1 MVCKFCGNTIED
13 SSEFCFICG
22 NKIIKDEAPAEAVFT
37 QPVPAEVPVVTAEAP
52 AVEPQAVYAPQGAP
66 VYTQQ
71 APIYAQQVYVQQIA
85 EPKKAKKAKK
95 QKAVKPMRENRVL
108 EFSMAGLFIG
118 IVASFLLAD
127 KVALV
132 LSGCFFAGIVLGMI
146 FKRKTYVESLDELE
160 IEEEYEEAVSLDYTA
175 YESEEPEAE
184 IITAE

>member
-1 MVCKFCGNTIED
+1 MDYIW
-13 SSEFCFICG
+13 
-22 NKIIKDEAPAEAVFT
+22 IILLALSAILIAAYSKKVDK
-37 QPVPAEVPVVTAEAP
+37 
-52 AVEPQAVYAPQGAP
+52 
-66 VYTQQ
+66 
-71 APIYAQQVYVQQIA
+71 AQHPNAYKKTKKG
-85 EPKKAKKAKK
+85 KKAKKAKK

-160 IEEEYEEAVSLDYTA
+160 IEDEIYLGYTSYNEAETA
-175 YESEEPEAE
+175 EPEAE

>member
-1 MVCKFCGNTIED
+1 MDYIWIVLVALSAILLAINGKRVNKAEHPNTYKKAKK
-13 SSEFCFICG
+13 G
-22 NKIIKDEAPAEAVFT
+22 
-37 QPVPAEVPVVTAEAP
+37 
-52 AVEPQAVYAPQGAP
+52 
-66 VYTQQ
+66 
-71 APIYAQQVYVQQIA
+71 
-85 EPKKAKKAKK
+85 KKAKKAKK

-160 IEEEYEEAVSLDYTA
+160 IEDEIYLGYTSYNEAEVT
-175 YESEEPEAE
+175 EPEAE

>member
-1 MVCKFCGNTIED
+1 MDYIWIVLVALSAILLAINGKRVNKAEHPNT
-13 SSEFCFICG
+13 
-22 NKIIKDEAPAEAVFT
+22 
-37 QPVPAEVPVVTAEAP
+37 
-52 AVEPQAVYAPQGAP
+52 Y
-66 VYTQQ
+66 
-71 APIYAQQVYVQQIA
+71 
-85 EPKKAKKAKK
+85 KKAKKGKNAKKTKK

>member
-1 MVCKFCGNTIED
+1 MDYIWIVLVALSAILLAINGKRVNKAEHPNTYKKAKK
-13 SSEFCFICG
+13 G
-22 NKIIKDEAPAEAVFT
+22 
-37 QPVPAEVPVVTAEAP
+37 
-52 AVEPQAVYAPQGAP
+52 
-66 VYTQQ
+66 
-71 APIYAQQVYVQQIA
+71 
-85 EPKKAKKAKK
+85 KKAKKAKK
-95 QKAVKPMRENRVL
+95 QKTVKPMRENRVL

-160 IEEEYEEAVSLDYTA
+160 IEEEYEEAVSLDYTT